1 LTAKTAGKKRIL
13 VVHGVNLDL
22 LGRREP
28 DVYGKTTLKE
38 IDAQLVK
45 AAPEIARIAGLS
57 GIDLQTFQTNDE
69 AALFAELTKPWDGV
83 VINPGAW
90 THTSLALADRL
101 KGLALPYVEVHL
113 SNVAAREEF
122 RRHSFT
128 AAAAA
133 GCVHGLGAE
142 SYLAGLFGLCLKL
155 AASRA

>member
-1 LTAKTAGKKRIL
+1 MTVKPIKKRVL

-28 DVYGKTTLKE
+28 NVYGKTTLKE
-38 IDAQLVK
+38 IDAQILK
-45 AAPEIARIAGLS
+45 LAPEVARVAGLA
-57 GIDLQTFQTNDE
+57 GIDIQIFQTNDE
-69 AALFAELTKPWDGV
+69 AALFTELTQPWDGV

-101 KGLALPYVEVHL
+101 RGLALPYVEVHL
-113 SNVAAREEF
+113 SNIAAREDF

-155 AASRA
+155 AAAKA